1 MVKKSA
7 QYANSY
13 AWHLNDLLV
22 SDLSVIDVNYC
33 LYPSMLMDTII
44 NVFNVKSKILNID
57 THPQLLKAFKCKV
70 IHKSVFTKSDE
81 QFQLISMFQNQNT
94 VPK

>member
-1 MVKKSA
+1 
-7 QYANSY
+7 
-13 AWHLNDLLV
+13 
-22 SDLSVIDVNYC
+22 
-33 LYPSMLMDTII
+33 MLMDTII

-57 THPQLLKAFKCKV
+57 THLLKAFKCKV
-70 IHKSVFTKSDE
+70 IHKSVFTKSYE